1 MLLVPCVT
9 EQISFTGLIF
19 EVSES
24 LNGFIFRPFNCGR
37 SLLSCLKGVVFAAA
51 PLGLHMLFRMWAF
64 FLRCRIIVLY
74 QRWHWF
80 IALPVSTSG
89 WKGDSWLRFILQ
101 MWLQKKHRK
110 HQCVCFFLFVQLK
123 MMLHVNARISADTTV
138 EELSLTLEHLYLYLN
153 SNLLLIFLSQF
164 EQGLEY
170 RHLLPWSSKWPSFG
184 DKMGRICNFWSEKL
198 NFTAS
203 KPVIRE
209 MEEMSGHVFRPR

>member
-80 IALPVSTSG
+80 IASPVSTSG
-89 WKGDSWLRFILQ
+89 WKSNSWLRFILQ
-101 MWLQKKHRK
+101 SVIAEKAQKAP
-110 HQCVCFFLFVQLK
+110 VCLFFSFCAIKNDASCKCKNFCWHHCRRTQPDIRAFICLPEFQFTL
-123 MMLHVNARISADTTV
+123 NF
-138 EELSLTLEHLYLYLN
+138 SLT
-153 SNLLLIFLSQF
+153 IWA
-164 EQGLEY
+164 GT
-170 RHLLPWSSKWPSFG
+170 G
-184 DKMGRICNFWSEKL
+184 
-198 NFTAS
+198 
-203 KPVIRE
+203 V
-209 MEEMSGHVFRPR
+209 